1 MRVVV
6 YRGISNITTV
16 IIVSKLILAFG
27 FAEQKGWKACVSG
40 ISPIIYFLSVRRQHE
55 IYQ

>member
-27 FAEQKGWKACVSG
+27 FAEQNGWKACVSG
-40 ISPIIYFLSVRRQHE
+40 TSPIIYVLSVRLQHV
-55 IYQ
+55 IHQ